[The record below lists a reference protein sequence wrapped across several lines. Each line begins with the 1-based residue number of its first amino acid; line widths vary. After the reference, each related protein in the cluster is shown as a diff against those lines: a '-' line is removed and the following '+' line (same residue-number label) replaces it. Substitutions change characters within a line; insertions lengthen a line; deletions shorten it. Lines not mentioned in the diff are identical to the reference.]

1 MKKHP
6 VDDLFKRRLTELE
19 KKPSSDAWLKI
30 QERSKTQRRN
40 VGWIWYAAASVLIVL
55 LGGYLVWR
63 SDVNGLIQPDNNQE
77 VVAKVNSKEQAAPI
91 RKIEREENA
100 QTQIAVVE
108 IEKKHIISKSIP
120 ATNHEKSYRTEKAQP
135 ERIAN
140 TQKQIAV
147 AALEKNEFA
156 DIDQSDHHKSPSIT
170 PNIEEVKILPDEPAV
185 SRVSKQDAEPTRT
198 IIVAV
203 EPSGDELDGKPKNSR
218 LSRVFRQLKNARA
231 GERVDWEEVGFN
243 PKTLV
248 AKVDDRLH
256 GRDEKASEKDQTPK
270 ERTKL

>member
-6 VDDLFKRRLTELE
+6 VDDLFKRRLAELD
-19 KKPSSDAWLKI
+19 KRPSADAWLKI
-30 QERSKTQRRN
+30 QERSQTQRRN
-40 VGWIWYAAASVLIVL
+40 VGWIWYAAASVLIVM

-63 SDVNGLIQPDNNQE
+63 SDVNGLIHPDNNQK
-77 VVAKVNSKEQAAPI
+77 VVAKVNSKVQVAPI
-91 RKIEREENA
+91 KKIEKEENA
-100 QTQIAVVE
+100 ENQIAVVE
-108 IEKKHIISKSIP
+108 IEKEHIISRSIP

-135 ERIAN
+135 ERVAD

-147 AALEKNEFA
+147 AALEKKEFA
-156 DIDQSDHHKSPSIT
+156 DIDQPDRHESPSIA

-185 SRVSKQDAEPTRT
+185 SQVTKKDAERSR
-198 IIVAV
+198 IVIVAV
-203 EPSGDELDGKPKNSR
+203 EPSGDELDDKPKNSR

-270 ERTKL
+270 QRIKL

>member
-6 VDDLFKRRLTELE
+6 VDDLFKRRLAELG
-19 KKPSSDAWLKI
+19 KRPSADAWLKI
-30 QERSKTQRRN
+30 QERSQTQRRN
-40 VGWIWYAAASVLIVL
+40 VGWIWYAAASVLIVM

-63 SDVNGLIQPDNNQE
+63 SDVNGLIRPDNNQK
-77 VVAKVNSKEQAAPI
+77 VAAKMSPKAQVAPVGTIENEDSVQAQVAVAEI
-91 RKIEREENA
+91 KRE
-100 QTQIAVVE
+100 
-108 IEKKHIISKSIP
+108 HIVPKGSTNISR
-120 ATNHEKSYRTEKAQP
+120 EKSYKIEKVQP
-135 ERIAN
+135 ELVVDN
-140 TQKQIAV
+140 QKEIVV
-147 AALEKNEFA
+147 ATLEKKQA
-156 DIDQSDHHKSPSIT
+156 DNIDQADKNEKPSIT
-170 PNIEEVKILPDEPAV
+170 PNIEEIKILPDEPAV

-203 EPSGDELDGKPKNSR
+203 ETSGDELDDKPKNSR

-256 GRDEKASEKDQTPK
+256 SRDDKASEKGETPK
-270 ERTKL
+270 QRTKL